1 MKAIVIT
8 HPGGPDVL
16 KLQEYHDPEIGE
28 YDVLIQVKAAGL
40 NRSDIFQRKGKYPA
54 PAGVPADIPGLEVS
68 GVIMKCGGGVTMYKS
83 GDKVCALIAGGGY
96 AEAVSVKEGQCLPI
110 PASFSFAEA
119 ASLPE
124 TVFTV
129 WSNVFQRGKLS
140 RGENLLIHGGN
151 SGIGITGIQLG
162 KAFGAKVFVT
172 VGSEAKGQACLE
184 LGADAYVNYKSQDFE
199 KILGDEGMDVIL
211 DMIGGE
217 YLAKNMNILRPEG
230 RLVYINAVD
239 GNDVNLDISQMMAKR
254 LTVTGSTL
262 RSRDYEFKKEL
273 ARDILVN
280 VWPLMNSGL
289 FKPVIYKTFP
299 FSQANEA
306 HKLME
311 SGQHTGKIILTND

>member
-1 MKAIVIT
+1 
-8 HPGGPDVL
+8 
-16 KLQEYHDPEIGE
+16 
-28 YDVLIQVKAAGL
+28 
-40 NRSDIFQRKGKYPA
+40 
-54 PAGVPADIPGLEVS
+54 
-68 GVIMKCGGGVTMYKS
+68 
-83 GDKVCALIAGGGY
+83 
-96 AEAVSVKEGQCLPI
+96 
-110 PASFSFAEA
+110 
-119 ASLPE
+119 
-124 TVFTV
+124 
-129 WSNVFQRGKLS
+129 
-140 RGENLLIHGGN
+140 LIHGGN

-230 RLVYINAVD
+230 RLVYINAVN

-289 FKPVIYKTFP
+289 FKPVIYETFP